1 MYGGWPSKRGVWHEL
16 VGVVDC
22 KGRLSEQVDLI
33 MMVPVTRKGSA
44 TTICGKLFLIS
55 SVRIVFEL
63 SMQRYNMSSGE
74 KQGTEAFNESQH

>member
-33 MMVPVTRKGSA
+33 MMVPVTRKRSA
-44 TTICGKLFLIS
+44 TTIYGKLYLIS
-55 SVRIVFEL
+55 SVRIVFEPVCRGITCQEER
-63 SMQRYNMSSGE
+63 SR
-74 KQGTEAFNESQH
+74 A